1 MKEWFT
7 EVWEGLRESTGVLK
21 VLGTSIRVRVEM
33 VFLEP
38 HWKLQLR
45 TKVHNR
51 SCSCGRMQWLA
62 WLQQIGKECEL
73 QIPRVDTG
81 ARASRPGLK
90 ESENQDASWHWKG
103 KLEFSG
109 QTSSEGSQ
117 GRDASKGR
125 QCGRR
130 GPLWT
135 LRWYRQWSSEQG
147 FMFRW
152 CWVWEH
158 RLCSNPSCLITRCV
172 NSAPFSFLTWKSVDS
187 SLIMSLNS

>member
-1 MKEWFT
+1 MPSHCHT
-7 EVWEGLRESTGVLK
+7 LDI
-21 VLGTSIRVRVEM
+21 VLGFGE
-33 VFLEP
+33 FLFLGSSQSSRQTDI
-38 HWKLQLR
+38 HDLD
-45 TKVHNR
+45 
-51 SCSCGRMQWLA
+51 
-62 WLQQIGKECEL
+62 ECEL

-172 NSAPFSFLTWKSVDS
+172 NSAPFSFLTWKVGMTNAPHVW
-187 SLIMSLNS
+187 LR